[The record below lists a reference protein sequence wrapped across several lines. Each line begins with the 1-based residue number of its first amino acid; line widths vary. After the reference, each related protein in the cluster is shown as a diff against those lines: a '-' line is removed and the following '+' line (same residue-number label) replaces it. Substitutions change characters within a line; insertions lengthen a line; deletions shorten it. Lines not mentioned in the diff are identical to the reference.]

1 VRNFSFVSSGNA
13 AEDERIAQ
21 EFELHRERMDNNVCP
36 NGCAVMKWIDAHNRE
51 CPKCGFAGF
60 STKPYDMKA
69 AQA

>member
-1 VRNFSFVSSGNA
+1 MSDFSFPTSGNA
-13 AEDERIAQ
+13 AEDE
-21 EFELHRERMDNNVCP
+21 EFARRFQLHTERMQNNICP
-36 NGCAVMKWIDAHNRE
+36 NGCTQMNWIDAHNRE